1 MPDAF
6 DIVAAKGATLMA
18 SDLHDIEMALLDV
31 SIDDHFVARATV
43 MSAVEAIVMRPDY
56 AGDIDL
62 DDLAEDA

>member
-6 DIVAAKGATLMA
+6 EIVAAKGAKLMA

-31 SIDDHFVARATV
+31 PIDEHWIARGTV

-56 AGDIDL
+56 QGDIDL
-62 DDLAEDA
+62 DQLSDDA